1 MKKISYKILS
11 LTFLITILTTLVPA
25 CFQSLQE
32 FDAGK
37 AKLMLGF
44 PFDFY
49 MIKFTA
55 DSTFAIHYNI
65 AGFIANIVVTYLIIT
80 FIVWVINKIKESEGG
95 NERERTGN
103 RKK

>member
-25 CFQSLQE
+25 CFQSLQA
-32 FDAGK
+32 FDSAN

-49 MIKFTA
+49 MIKFAA
-55 DSTFAIHYNI
+55 DKFGIHFNI
-65 AGFIANIVVTYLIIT
+65 AGFVANIVVTYFVLT
-80 FIVWVINKIKESEGG
+80 FLVWVWNKIKGEQK
-95 NERERTGN
+95 N
-103 RKK
+103 K